1 MCLHLI
7 NHLLH
12 ILNFTVKLRDHIVFF
27 LDYMY
32 KCLKPLVF
40 RVNINAHLL
49 RRGRLLSV
57 FSVDG
62 RPTRTLWDVE
72 VPVEVWVV
80 G

>member
-1 MCLHLI
+1 
-7 NHLLH
+7 
-12 ILNFTVKLRDHIVFF
+12 
-27 LDYMY
+27 MY

-40 RVNINAHLL
+40 RVDINTHLL
-49 RRGRLLSV
+49 RRGLLSV

-62 RPTRTLWDVE
+62 RPTRTLRDVE